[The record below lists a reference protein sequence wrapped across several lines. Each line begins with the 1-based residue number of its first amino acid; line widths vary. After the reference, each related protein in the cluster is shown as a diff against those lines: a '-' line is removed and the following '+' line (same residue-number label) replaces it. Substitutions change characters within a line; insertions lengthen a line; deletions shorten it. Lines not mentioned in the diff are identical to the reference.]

1 MLYYYSLLRCHI
13 SNQMHIRNRN
23 NLDKSW
29 KDLLDRRRMLR
40 VLENNYLRSLKYNLF
55 LDK

>member
-1 MLYYYSLLRCHI
+1 MYYYTLLRCHI
-13 SNQMHIRNRN
+13 STQMHIRNRN

-29 KDLLDRRRMLR
+29 KDLLDKRRRLR
-40 VLENNYLRSLKYNLF
+40 VVEMSYLRRFNNFMF

>member
-1 MLYYYSLLRCHI
+1 MYYYSLLRCHI

>member
-13 SNQMHIRNRN
+13 STQMHIRNRN

-29 KDLLDRRRMLR
+29 KDVLEKRRRLR
-40 VLENNYLRSLKYNLF
+40 VVEMSYLKALNNYLF

>member
-1 MLYYYSLLRCHI
+1 MYYYTLLRFHM

-29 KDLLDRRRMLR
+29 KNLVDNRRRLR
-40 VLENNYLRSLKYNLF
+40 VLETSYLKRFNNYIF
-55 LDK
+55 LEK

>member
-1 MLYYYSLLRCHI
+1 MYYYSLLRCHI
-13 SNQMHIRNRN
+13 STQMHIRNRN

-29 KDLLDRRRMLR
+29 KYVLDTRRQLR
-40 VLENNYLRSLKYNLF
+40 VIQSNYLRSLKYNLF